1 MRFIQ
6 MLIKALASMTRRTA
20 GTLLSLGAQPAPEP
34 EPGMELPEDPM
45 VAKANA
51 EIEMLRRA
59 AEIPG
64 HSLTGPA
71 HVANQL
77 RCYALSDEERRPFMS
92 LRGVPEAHV
101 GWLKSLDD
109 AGLSRLAS
117 ATHQSIWHHVSGA
130 KEIPGVASFV
140 GRPENHWRRV
150 KPYAGSN
157 IVEIQ
162 DHLPPAVLSDGG
174 YPQPSMKAFG

>member
-1 MRFIQ
+1 MRIIQ
-6 MLIKALASMTRRTA
+6 MLIKALASMARRTA
-20 GTLLSLGAQPAPEP
+20 GALLSLGTQPAPEP
-34 EPGMELPEDPM
+34 EMELPEDPM

-59 AEIPG
+59 ADIPG
-64 HSLTGPA
+64 HSLQGPA
-71 HVANQL
+71 HVANQI
-77 RCYALSDEERRPFMS
+77 RCYAMSDEERRPFMS
-92 LRGVPEAHV
+92 LRGVPEAQV

-130 KEIPGVASFV
+130 KEITGVASFA
-140 GRPENHWRRV
+140 GRPEAQWRRAR
-150 KPYAGSN
+150 PYAGSN

-162 DHLPPAVLSDGG
+162 DHLPPAVFPDQVS
-174 YPQPSMKAFG
+174 PRPSMTAFG

>member
-6 MLIKALASMTRRTA
+6 MLIRALASMARRTA
-20 GTLLSLGAQPAPEP
+20 GVLSSLGAQPEPEP
-34 EPGMELPEDPM
+34 EMELPEDPM

-59 AEIPG
+59 ADIPG
-64 HSLTGPA
+64 HSLQGPA
-71 HVANQL
+71 HVSNQI
-77 RCYALSDEERRPFMS
+77 RCYAMSDEERRPFMS
-92 LRGVPEAHV
+92 LRGVPEAQV

-130 KEIPGVASFV
+130 KEIPGVPSFA
-140 GRPENHWRRV
+140 GRSEVHWRRAR
-150 KPYAGSN
+150 PYAGSN

-174 YPQPSMKAFG
+174 LPQPSMKDFG